1 MQQKQITALE
11 MKTLIKAQQGELNA
25 VLMYRALAK
34 NVKDP
39 EDAKLF
45 LQLASEEGHHAAVF
59 RKLTGKKLKP
69 GKGKA
74 VLLPLLYK
82 VIGRKKLYP
91 MIANGEYAA
100 AKTYEP
106 VVERFPETESV
117 KNDEKRHGDMIMDLL
132 KS

>member
-1 MQQKQITALE
+1 MQQKQITAQE

-59 RKLTGKKLKP
+59 RKLTGKKLRP

-106 VVERFPETESV
+106 VVERFPEAESV
-117 KNDEKRHGDMIMDLL
+117 KNDEKRHGDMIMELL